1 VKAEHILDAS
11 ALLALLFAEPGLDV
25 VKGLLASAAVH
36 TFTLAEVITKVLQKG
51 LLDPEALIASLNLNI
66 LPGLDL
72 DEASALARLHAETRQ
87 YGLSMGDCLCL
98 SMAAARGLI
107 AVTADQDWV
116 KAMQGRSIQV
126 LCIR

>member
-25 VKGLLASAAVH
+25 VKGLLATAAVH

-51 LLDPEALIASLNLNI
+51 LVDPEALIASLNLNI

-72 DEASALARLHAETRQ
+72 AEASALARLHAATRP

-98 SMAAARGLI
+98 SMAAGRGSI
-107 AVTADQDWV
+107 AVTADRDWV
-116 KAMQGRSIQV
+116 KAVQGRNIQV